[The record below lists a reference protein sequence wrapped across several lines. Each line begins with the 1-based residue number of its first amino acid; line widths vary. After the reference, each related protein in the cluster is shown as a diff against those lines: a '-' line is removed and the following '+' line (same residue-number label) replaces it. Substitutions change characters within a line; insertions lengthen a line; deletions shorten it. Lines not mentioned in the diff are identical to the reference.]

1 MKRAI
6 TAVTKVNGK
15 SMGPVTVQFDMGNG
29 DTLADLSK
37 KFGENC
43 LLNRFIDSLDIAV
56 QSRIRMLLKAKKSAS
71 EIQADLNKWSL
82 PNGTARKL
90 SSEQLVA
97 RAVTT
102 IDKMSAEEKAEL
114 LEKLTS

>member
-1 MKRAI
+1 MKRSI

-56 QSRIRMLLKAKKSAS
+56 QSRIRMLLQAKKSAS

-90 SSEQLVA
+90 SSAQLID
-97 RAVTT
+97 RAVITAE
-102 IDKMSAEEKAEL
+102 KMSVEEKVEL
-114 LEKLTS
+114 LKRLTA

>member
-1 MKRAI
+1 MKRSI

-37 KFGENC
+37 KFGEGC

-71 EIQADLNKWSL
+71 EIQADLNKWAL

-90 SSEQLVA
+90 SDAQNMDRMAKTYVKLSDGA
-97 RAVTT
+97 
-102 IDKMSAEEKAEL
+102 KAKYL
-114 LEKLTS
+114 AKLTA

>member
-1 MKRAI
+1 MKRPI

-71 EIQADLNKWSL
+71 EIQADLNKWAL
-82 PNGTARKL
+82 PNGTERKL
-90 SSEQLVA
+90 SSDQLVD
-97 RAVTT
+97 RAILANAKLT
-102 IDKMSAEEKAEL
+102 MEEKAKVL
-114 LEKLTS
+114 KMLTS